1 LHGQAG
7 LEDDHA
13 RNRVVG
19 GDEHRRDDQLP
30 PRRERA
36 EVHERCLEIE
46 RGAERAVVSLVE
58 CTCTVGVGERT
69 ADSVERVGTRSS
81 TRAAAY
87 GSSSDSRP
95 QLALE
100 DQVGGA
106 DVDPGRFRTPR
117 SVAPASARPS
127 VAVGVLGTASEIR
140 SAVPVDNHQMS
151 TKAGNST
158 MRSRCLV
165 VALAICL
172 GFAGCGSDSNPVMPD
187 VTGKKL
193 DVAKSAI
200 KDAGFEDEVKVDG
213 GGVFGVIDESN
224 WQVCDQSPVVGADLS
239 DAPRLTV
246 DRSCDNAEPSET
258 STSIETPSETPAP
271 DTDASRE
278 PDAEQVLTADNSEEF
293 AALLAVPDYCDETIA
308 PFVAKYG
315 GRTIEFDG
323 SVANLANHGDYD
335 TRYDILVAPG
345 NKGPESTE
353 GPAFRFEDVNVA
365 DLNLTGAGIPDSV
378 GAGDRFRFVAR
389 VVEYNPN
396 QCLLFLAPVSS
407 RVR

>member
-1 LHGQAG
+1 
-7 LEDDHA
+7 
-13 RNRVVG
+13 
-19 GDEHRRDDQLP
+19 
-30 PRRERA
+30 
-36 EVHERCLEIE
+36 
-46 RGAERAVVSLVE
+46 
-58 CTCTVGVGERT
+58 
-69 ADSVERVGTRSS
+69 
-81 TRAAAY
+81 
-87 GSSSDSRP
+87 
-95 QLALE
+95 
-100 DQVGGA
+100 
-106 DVDPGRFRTPR
+106 
-117 SVAPASARPS
+117 
-127 VAVGVLGTASEIR
+127 
-140 SAVPVDNHQMS
+140 
-151 TKAGNST
+151 
-158 MRSRCLV
+158 
-165 VALAICL
+165 
-172 GFAGCGSDSNPVMPD
+172 MPD

-213 GGVFGVIDESN
+213 GGVFGVIEESN

-246 DRSCDNAEPSET
+246 DRSCDNAEP
-258 STSIETPSETPAP
+258 
-271 DTDASRE
+271 SRE

-353 GPAFRFEDVNVA
+353 GPAFKFEDVNVA

-407 RVR
+407 RAR